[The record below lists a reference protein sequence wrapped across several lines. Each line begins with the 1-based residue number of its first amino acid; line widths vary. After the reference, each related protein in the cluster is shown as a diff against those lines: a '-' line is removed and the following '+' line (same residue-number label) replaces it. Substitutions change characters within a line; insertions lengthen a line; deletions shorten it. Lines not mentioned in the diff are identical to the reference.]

1 MIEKIA
7 SNFSVPFKVGGVR
20 QNDTFMVNNQIGSS
34 LVNQVKSETYQ
45 SLINNSVLSNTLFN
59 PFATESFSLSRTLFD
74 GMLQKN
80 GSEQPVDSTTS
91 SASLGSYLSSGN
103 PSQGETLFNS
113 LPSFNG
119 NAAYFYYGAPKPE
132 VYYFVPEKLWNAV
145 VATPG
150 IEQAVQAYDGL
161 PALFELPRWEVET
174 GVGMEPRFRRV
185 EVNESKM
192 LSYDYPQVLTYAVE
206 MMRRDGVGSGEIQV
220 IQALSEN
227 ISQVLNQPLTLTSRT
242 SEAYYTSRI
251 LVLFGVDEL
260 FAAYEKSVQ
269 DYVKWVKSTK
279 NTEEQMRIFAIPG
292 DLKNDYRDLMAEP
305 ANAPALTRVIEDR
318 VRERTTNYTPPQPS
332 LPEKTP
338 VAPRNLE
345 PTVVRTPIETQKN
358 DADVPKEEPE
368 VPGRRVTKSEL
379 LNLYGTYDPVKIQRI
394 KERMLG
400 S

>member
-1 MIEKIA
+1 
-7 SNFSVPFKVGGVR
+7 
-20 QNDTFMVNNQIGSS
+20 
-34 LVNQVKSETYQ
+34 
-45 SLINNSVLSNTLFN
+45 
-59 PFATESFSLSRTLFD
+59 
-74 GMLQKN
+74 
-80 GSEQPVDSTTS
+80 
-91 SASLGSYLSSGN
+91 
-103 PSQGETLFNS
+103 
-113 LPSFNG
+113 
-119 NAAYFYYGAPKPE
+119 
-132 VYYFVPEKLWNAV
+132 
-145 VATPG
+145 
-150 IEQAVQAYDGL
+150 
-161 PALFELPRWEVET
+161 
-174 GVGMEPRFRRV
+174 
-185 EVNESKM
+185 M